1 MIDLHCHILP
11 GMDDGPADIG
21 ESLDMARQA
30 VLDGIHTVVATPH
43 SRNGMYVN
51 VRGDI
56 CRRVQELNRM
66 LEAAAIDLVALP
78 GAEELFVRKWV
89 LPGCRTR
96 SARLTISAGM
106 SWWNFHS

>member
-1 MIDLHCHILP
+1 VLKLSIEKRQPGQKNRQRLVPLIDLYCHILP

-56 CRRVQELNRM
+56 CRRVQ
-66 LEAAAIDLVALP
+66 
-78 GAEELFVRKWV
+78 
-89 LPGCRTR
+89 
-96 SARLTISAGM
+96 
-106 SWWNFHS
+106 